1 MTVLRNG
8 VDILEVERIQKAVD
22 RFGDRFLARVF
33 TPTELAENQGKIESL
48 AVRFAAKEATAK
60 ALGTG
65 IGDISWLE
73 IEILRGNNFEPVL
86 MLHGQ
91 ALKLAEEL
99 HLAHWAVS
107 LSHTRS
113 LAVAF
118 VVASSESGG

>member
-1 MTVLRNG
+1 MIILRNG
-8 VDILEVERIQKAVD
+8 VDILEIERLQAAVER
-22 RFGDRFLARVF
+22 FGNRFLTRVF
-33 TPTELAENQGKIESL
+33 TPTELIENFGKIESL

-65 IGDISWLE
+65 IGEVGWLE
-73 IEILRGNNFEPVL
+73 IEILRGNNLEPILV
-86 MLHGQ
+86 LHGKAQ
-91 ALKLAEEL
+91 KLAKKL

-118 VVASSESGG
+118 VVASSELKE